1 MSGPVPS
8 PSMNGTIGLSGT
20 TSLPFWMVILAP
32 SAGGMARGLA
42 GVDMDALLRIAGRRT
57 CRARNASTGGLG
69 RRQPRLPRL
78 CDTGAPRTTLAASIR
93 AHMTEASN
101 QSVPA
106 KPRASVLRRMCAI
119 RPVETGE
126 AEGKERLKQ
135 VLGPLAL
142 TTIGLG
148 ATIGTGI
155 FVLTGQV
162 AANQSGPAIS
172 LSLLIAAFGSMLAAL
187 CYSEFAAFLPVPG
200 SAYRYTY
207 ATLGE
212 ALAWFIG
219 WNLLL
224 EYAISASTVAVS
236 WSAYVVSLLNDAHIH
251 LPEVLVNAPFGL
263 VNDHLQLT
271 GAWINVPAV
280 LIVLAMTAVLYVGV
294 RESAGA
300 NNVMV
305 ILKVVIIVIVVIAG
319 LKFVDKA
326 NFRPFVP
333 PNAGTFGHF
342 GVSGVLQGAG
352 IIFFSYVGFDTAS
365 TMALEARNPPR
376 DVPLGILGALGISTV
391 LYVAMATVLIGMV
404 PYSQLNVAAP
414 VAVALDA
421 HPQLGWLAWPI
432 KLGIIAG
439 MTSVILTSLLGQ
451 PRILLSMA
459 DDGLLP
465 LAMGRCH
472 PRFKTPHVSTVITGL
487 GAAAIAAAFPLD
499 VLADLVSIGILLA
512 FAVVCLGVLVL
523 RYTRPDVHRPFRVP
537 WAPFTCILGFLV
549 CCGLTL
555 TLQNGTWKRLFW
567 WTLIGMSIYALYGFR
582 NSRLRR
588 HDTHA

>member
-1 MSGPVPS
+1 MHGGGP
-8 PSMNGTIGLSGT
+8 
-20 TSLPFWMVILAP
+20 
-32 SAGGMARGLA
+32 
-42 GVDMDALLRIAGRRT
+42 
-57 CRARNASTGGLG
+57 
-69 RRQPRLPRL
+69 
-78 CDTGAPRTTLAASIR
+78 AA
-93 AHMTEASN
+93 
-101 QSVPA
+101 A
-106 KPRASVLRRMCAI
+106 KPSILKQMCAV
-119 RPVETGE
+119 RPVDPGEVTGE
-126 AEGKERLKQ
+126 SRFKK
-135 VLGPLAL
+135 VLGPWGL
-142 TTIGLG
+142 TAIGLG

-162 AANQSGPAIS
+162 AATQTGPAIT
-172 LSLLIAAFGSMLAAL
+172 LSLLIAAFGCMLAAL

-236 WSAYVVSLLNDAHIH
+236 WSAYVVNLLSDAHIQ
-251 LPEVLVNAPFGL
+251 LPKSLVNAPLGL
-263 VNDHLQLT
+263 DAHDHLMRT
-271 GAWINVPAV
+271 GAIINLPAV
-280 LIVLAMTAVLYVGV
+280 LIVLAMTVVLYVGV

-300 NNVMV
+300 NTVMV
-305 ILKVVIIVIVVIAG
+305 TLKVAIIVIVVIAG
-319 LKFVDKA
+319 LKFVDPA
-326 NFRPFVP
+326 NFRPYVP
-333 PNAGTFGHF
+333 ANTGTFGHF
-342 GVSGVLQGAG
+342 GFSGVLQGAG

-365 TMALEARNPPR
+365 TMGLESRNPQR
-376 DVPLGILGALGISTV
+376 DLPLGILGALVISAV
-391 LYVAMATVLIGMV
+391 LYVAMSSVLIGMV
-404 PYSQLNVAAP
+404 PYQNLNVAAP

-421 HPQLGWLAWPI
+421 HPQLAWLSWPV
-432 KLGIIAG
+432 KLGVIAG

-465 LAMGRCH
+465 PSMSRCH
-472 PRFKTPHVSTVITGL
+472 PRFKTPHVSTVITGI
-487 GAAAIAAAFPLD
+487 GAALIAGAFPLD

-512 FAVVCLGVLVL
+512 FGVVCLGVLVL

-555 TLQNGTWKRLFW
+555 TLSHGTWIRLAL
-567 WTLIGMSIYALYGFR
+567 WTAIGMSIYAAYGFR

-588 HDTHA
+588 HDS